1 MTVIMQSTV
10 TTKDKKTNIV
20 EEIALIVKLVCPKE
34 KKKKVPFTVFQKYV
48 WYSRDVKYG

>member
-34 KKKKVPFTVFQKYV
+34 KKKKFHLLSFRNTC
-48 WYSRDVKYG
+48 DTAEM

>member
-1 MTVIMQSTV
+1 MQSTV

-34 KKKKVPFTVFQKYV
+34 KKKEKFHLLSFRNTCDTVEM
-48 WYSRDVKYG
+48 